1 MKKSFIN
8 IIFIILLI
16 YILIGIVTHPKLAL
30 DSAHDSLLTWFNVV
44 IPSLLPFFII
54 SEILIRI
61 GFVNFIGKLLEPLM
75 KPIFNVPGIS
85 AFPFSMS
92 IISGYPTGIKIIS
105 SLRSK
110 NLISKTEAE
119 RAMCFSS
126 TSGPLFMIGA
136 VSIGMLNNP
145 SIVPLVIYPHYFGAL
160 TIGFLFRFYKKGED
174 NLSHY
179 YTLQKKNLNASANN
193 INKNIKKTP
202 IGKVISDSVKSSI
215 NTITLIGGFM
225 IIYTVLVEIIF
236 TSNFFSLFINFMQ
249 KLIPVQI
256 NIEVTKALFA
266 GIFELTTGCKKIST
280 TNLGLMQKVILINFL
295 IGWSGFSVHSQ
306 AISFLSNT
314 DINSKIY
321 IIAKLLHGSL
331 ASIYTILLYTFIYKD
346 IISPSF
352 YPYPYYPT
360 DSTFILEWSNL
371 LLGSFKLALLMSLC
385 LLISSLIMMF
395 IKYFIS
401 SE

>member
-61 GFVNFIGKLLEPLM
+61 GFINFIGKLLEPLM
-75 KPIFNVPGIS
+75 KPIFNVPGVA

-110 NLISKTEAE
+110 SLISKTEAE

-145 SIVPLVIYPHYFGAL
+145 SIIPLVIYPHYLGAL
-160 TIGFLFRFYKKGED
+160 TIGFLFRFYKKSKD
-174 NLSHY
+174 NLSHN
-179 YTLQKKNLNASANN
+179 TLQKKNVNTN
-193 INKNIKKTP
+193 INTNTNIKKTP
-202 IGKVISDSVKSSI
+202 IGKIISDSVRASI

-236 TSNFFSLFINFMQ
+236 VSNFFSASINLIQ
-249 KLIPVQI
+249 KLIPIQI
-256 NIEVTKALFA
+256 NVDVIKALFA

-280 TNLGLMQKVILINFL
+280 TNLGLLQKVVIINFL
-295 IGWSGFSVHSQ
+295 IGWSGLSVHSQ

-314 DINSKIY
+314 DINSKLY
-321 IIAKLLHGSL
+321 IIAKLFHGSL
-331 ASIYTILLYTFIYKD
+331 ASIYTTLLYTFIYKD

-352 YPYPYYPT
+352 CPYYPANPT
-360 DSTFILEWSNL
+360 LILKWSDL
-371 LLGSFKLALLMSLC
+371 LLSSFKLALLMNLC
-385 LLISSLIMMF
+385 LLIFSIIMIF
-395 IKYFIS
+395 IKYLS
-401 SE
+401 QQNN